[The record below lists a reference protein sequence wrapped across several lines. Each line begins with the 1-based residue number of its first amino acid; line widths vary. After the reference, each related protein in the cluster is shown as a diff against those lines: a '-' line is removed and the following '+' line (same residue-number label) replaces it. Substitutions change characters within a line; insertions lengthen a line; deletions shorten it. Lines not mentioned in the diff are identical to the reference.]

1 MGNHDTFV
9 MIVLAVCILLSF
21 VFSGMEAGVLAINR
35 LRVRQAAHLG
45 KNSAVALQRLLD
57 DTENFLWTILIGNTI
72 VNFLIFSLSTLKLND
87 VLHDRRLLEGGVF
100 IAGVFVFYIVCELLP
115 KTLFRKFS
123 DRLTLFLA
131 RPFHFIYLGLSP
143 IVSLVAWLSRW
154 LLLWTGG
161 KIFTGQLFG
170 DREDLRAMMRD
181 EASELSSEEKTMIN
195 RVFDLQNLRVRHLSI
210 PLVKVVTVNAETRM
224 GEALAICR
232 EKSFNRLPILNSA
245 TGRVMGV
252 LDMADLMFVRDLDP
266 RKTAEDYLQPA
277 LFLNGGLS
285 LDEALHRMQRSG
297 ARLAVV
303 LGPDHRE
310 QGIICLQDILKTIFG
325 EVNL

>member
-1 MGNHDTFV
+1 MASHDTLV
-9 MIVLAVCILLSF
+9 LIVLAVCLLLSF

-45 KNSAVALQRLLD
+45 KSSAVALQRHLD
-57 DTENFLWTILIGNTI
+57 DTENFLWTILVGNTI
-72 VNFLIFSLSTLKLND
+72 ANFLIFSLSTLKLNE
-87 VLHDRRLLEGGVF
+87 VLHERRLLEGSVFVVCVF
-100 IAGVFVFYIVCELLP
+100 IFYIICELFP
-115 KTLFRKFS
+115 KTLFRKYP
-123 DRLTLFLA
+123 DRLTLLLA
-131 RPFHFIYLGLSP
+131 RPFRFIHMALSP
-143 IVSLVAWLSRW
+143 IVSLVAWLSWW
-154 LLLWTGG
+154 LLRWTGG

-181 EASELSSEEKTMIN
+181 EASELTSEEKTMIN
-195 RVFDLQNLRVRHLSI
+195 RVFDLQNLRVRHLAI
-210 PLVKVVTVNAETRM
+210 PLLKVVSVNAETRM

-232 EKSFNRLPILNSA
+232 EKSFNRLPILNST
-245 TGRVMGV
+245 TGRVLGV
-252 LDMADLMFVRDLDP
+252 LDMADLMFMRNLDP
-266 RKTAEDYLQPA
+266 QKLAEDYLQPA